1 MRIGIGTKL
10 IAGFTLVIILMIS
23 LSLYFTSISQRS
35 LRQSVGES
43 SIFVAEEM
51 LKRINQ
57 GIYLKIE
64 ELQSLSKNILVQEAL
79 IESNREFEKLDDIKE
94 YIIQEDRKW
103 ISAPK
108 DQINPFMQEI
118 ISNRLSNNLRQEI
131 VLFYEKKYGYRVFEE
146 VFITNRFGANIAQ
159 TMKTDD
165 YRQDD
170 EQWWQIARS
179 TGIYVGDVEY
189 NESSGAH
196 GITIGVRIDD
206 VMGNF
211 LGILKGILS
220 VKEFIRNAE
229 IYLKRYE
236 STSIMLITK
245 DGSLL
250 YRTSAFKF
258 FEKLSNTDLF
268 KKIHNMGTQND
279 RGFFTKKDSGRERL
293 FSFAH
298 SKGHREFGGLGWIL
312 IVGHDVAEVLKPAF
326 ILRDTMMVASL
337 ILIILSIIITLLIS
351 RSITKPLTEL
361 IRSAEIIGQGD
372 LDYRVELQSK
382 DEIGQLA
389 AAFNKMTENR
399 QVAEMGVWESESK
412 FRNLFDLSP
421 QPVSL
426 TEVKTGRF
434 IDVNEMFCE
443 LTQYSKEE
451 LIEKETTKLLVTEED
466 RKKIIN
472 QLQKSGEVQGLE
484 IDQRAKDGSILNTI
498 LFNRFIQISGKKYIM
513 STWINITEMKQLEA
527 QLQQALKM
535 ESIGILAGGIAHDF
549 NNILGIILGNV
560 ELALDDVREGNPA
573 HHNLNEIRTASIR
586 ARDIVRQI
594 LAFSRQSK
602 QEKKPI
608 RISRIMEDS
617 ILLLRSS
624 IPTTIDLRLNILT
637 KADIVKADPTQINQI
652 ILNLCTNAA
661 HVMREKGGILEVNL
675 IDMELDEEEVKR
687 YHGLTPGTY
696 VKISVKDTGQ
706 GMDPGILK
714 NIFEPYFTTK
724 EEGEG
729 SGMGLAVVHGIVKNH
744 GGDISVISEPGKG
757 SIFEVFLPSID
768 AETDSSF
775 EEPSRL
781 AGGDERILLVDDEKA
796 IVTALKPMLERL
808 GYQVTVKTSGVE
820 ALDAFKAM
828 PGDFDV
834 VITDMIMPMMT
845 GVDLAKAL
853 MQIHS
858 DIPIILCTGFS
869 DMINEDKAREIG
881 IIAFVMKP
889 MVISEIAKTIRQV
902 LD

>member
-1 MRIGIGTKL
+1 M
-10 IAGFTLVIILMIS
+10 
-23 LSLYFTSISQRS
+23 
-35 LRQSVGES
+35 
-43 SIFVAEEM
+43 
-51 LKRINQ
+51 
-57 GIYLKIE
+57 
-64 ELQSLSKNILVQEAL
+64 
-79 IESNREFEKLDDIKE
+79 FE
-94 YIIQEDRKW
+94 
-103 ISAPK
+103 
-108 DQINPFMQEI
+108 
-118 ISNRLSNNLRQEI
+118 
-131 VLFYEKKYGYRVFEE
+131 
-146 VFITNRFGANIAQ
+146 
-159 TMKTDD
+159 
-165 YRQDD
+165 
-170 EQWWQIARS
+170 
-179 TGIYVGDVEY
+179 
-189 NESSGAH
+189 
-196 GITIGVRIDD
+196 
-206 VMGNF
+206 
-211 LGILKGILS
+211 
-220 VKEFIRNAE
+220 
-229 IYLKRYE
+229 
-236 STSIMLITK
+236 
-245 DGSLL
+245 
-250 YRTSAFKF
+250 
-258 FEKLSNTDLF
+258 
-268 KKIHNMGTQND
+268 
-279 RGFFTKKDSGRERL
+279 
-293 FSFAH
+293 
-298 SKGHREFGGLGWIL
+298 
-312 IVGHDVAEVLKPAF
+312 
-326 ILRDTMMVASL
+326 
-337 ILIILSIIITLLIS
+337 
-351 RSITKPLTEL
+351 
-361 IRSAEIIGQGD
+361 
-372 LDYRVELQSK
+372 
-382 DEIGQLA
+382 
-389 AAFNKMTENR
+389 
-399 QVAEMGVWESESK
+399 
-412 FRNLFDLSP
+412 LSP

-560 ELALDDVREGNPA
+560 ELALDDVQKWNPA

-834 VITDMIMPMMT
+834 VITDMTMPMMT

-869 DMINEDKAREIG
+869 DMINEDKARKIG
-881 IIAFVMKP
+881 ISAFVMKP